1 MKGYSAEEA
10 KSFILERLNK
20 KEFRSLEKELPDIIS
35 DLIAYDL
42 HFMRLTGVMDESGEE
57 GENEYDDDEA
67 FEYIYD
73 AWLSDHPDD
82 DDEDMLIAALLNE
95 YMELQYLYLQK
106 KGLA

>member
-20 KEFRSLEKELPDIIS
+20 KEFRSLEKKLPDIIS

-42 HFMRLTGVMDESGEE
+42 HFMRLTGVVDESGEE

>member
-10 KSFILERLNK
+10 KSFILHRLNK

-42 HFMRLTGVMDESGEE
+42 HFMRLTGVVNESGEE

-73 AWLSDHPDD
+73 AWLSDHPDN

-106 KGLA
+106 KGLV